1 MQTPLA
7 LDGTREGNA
16 ARADHHVGYRAD
28 VPAHYFAYGSNLAP
42 ARMRER
48 VPSARGLGAARL
60 PGYRL
65 TLDKRGADGSGKA
78 NLREEADAAV
88 WGALY
93 AVGPDDWPRLD
104 GFERDYE
111 RVAVR
116 VEWRGAEQ
124 DAMTYVSRRLTD
136 APVAFRWYKQL
147 IVEGARAQQL
157 PESWIR
163 LLAALPEQPDPR

>member
-1 MQTPLA
+1 VQTSLA
-7 LDGTREGNA
+7 WDGTRKGNA
-16 ARADHHVGYRAD
+16 ARGDHHVGYRAN
-28 VPAHYFAYGSNLAP
+28 VPAYYFAYGSNLSP

-48 VPSARGLGAARL
+48 VPSARAEGRARL

-78 NLREEADAAV
+78 NLREAADAAV

-93 AVGPDDWPRLD
+93 SLGPEDWPRLD

-111 RVAVR
+111 RIAVR
-116 VEWRGAEQ
+116 VEWRGTQQ
-124 DAMTYVSRRLTD
+124 DAMTYASRVLTD
-136 APVAFRWYKQL
+136 APVARHAYKQL
-147 IVEGARAQQL
+147 IVEGARAHEL

-163 LLAALPEQPDPR
+163 WLAALPERPDPR